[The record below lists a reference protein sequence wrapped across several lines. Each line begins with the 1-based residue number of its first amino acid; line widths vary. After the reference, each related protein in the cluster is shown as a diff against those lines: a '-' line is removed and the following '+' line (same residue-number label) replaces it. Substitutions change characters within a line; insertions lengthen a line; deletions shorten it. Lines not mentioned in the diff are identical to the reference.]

1 MVEGLAW
8 SAELAQ
14 GIKEGITTGPEIFSG
29 QEMASGMPADI

>member
-14 GIKEGITTGPEIFSG
+14 GIKGITTGPEIFSG
-29 QEMASGMPADI
+29 